1 MYICNDISNII
12 YSYYWKTKFYK
23 LVICRI
29 NKYKNIAINLN
40 NNLSYLILKNK
51 SSYKEQYEYLIKY
64 NNFIKK
70 INNLKGEKLLL
81 MSVDKKLNLI
91 FKSNNQTFDNKYIN
105 YSINYICITSGYMR
119 YYVLLIYK
127 NIIEFFNLQ

>member
-1 MYICNDISNII
+1 MYICNDVNNII

-51 SSYKEQYEYLIKY
+51 SSYKEQYEY
-64 NNFIKK
+64 
-70 INNLKGEKLLL
+70 
-81 MSVDKKLNLI
+81 
-91 FKSNNQTFDNKYIN
+91 FDRRR
-105 YSINYICITSGYMR
+105 TS
-119 YYVLLIYK
+119 
-127 NIIEFFNLQ
+127 

>member
-91 FKSNNQTFDNKYIN
+91 FKSNNKTFDNKYIN
-105 YSINYICITSGYMR
+105 YAINYICITSGYMR
-119 YYVLLIYK
+119 YYVLLMYK
-127 NIIEFFNLQ
+127 NIVEFLNLQ